1 MQERQRPSVG
11 RLAAPLVER
20 LVADASR
27 YRVAVSRGPGGARLV
42 DAGAAAPGGLEAGL
56 LIAEICMG
64 GLGHAGLAPNSSTS
78 RWPWTVH
85 VRVADPVLACLGSQ
99 YAGWALSAGEGDG
112 AYRAMGSGPARA
124 AAARE
129 PLFEEIGYRD
139 AADANVLVL
148 EAEAPP
154 PESVLREVAEAA
166 GCAPERL
173 TVVYAPTTS
182 LAGSCQVVARVLEVA
197 LHKLHALGF
206 PLERVVDGIGSAP
219 IAPPAPVMT
228 ATWPAS
234 GLSGSLPSFA
244 CSIGQYSQSNMS
256 ASVIGSKRPMASASV
271 ITSTVFSAISAA
283 TAASWRSVRA
293 VGFARPSTLRRAH
306 AFTMPRAAP
315 WSPGC
320 STRMPS

>member
-1 MQERQRPSVG
+1 MQVRQRPSVG

-139 AADANVLVL
+139 EADANVLVL
-148 EAEAPP
+148 ETEAPP
-154 PESVLREVAEAA
+154 PAAVLVEVAEAA

-197 LHKLHALGF
+197 LHKAHELHF
-206 PLERVVDGIGSAP
+206 PLERIRDGLGAAP
-219 IAPPAPVMT
+219 LAPPAPDFIAAMGRTNDAIIYGGQVQLFVTGPDDEARDLAERLPSLGSRDYGTPFADIFARVSGDFYAIDPMLFS
-228 ATWPAS
+228 PAS
-234 GLSGSLPSFA
+234 AIVTCLDSGRSHVGGRINAELLDAAFA
-244 CSIGQYSQSNMS
+244 
-256 ASVIGSKRPMASASV
+256 
-271 ITSTVFSAISAA
+271 
-283 TAASWRSVRA
+283 
-293 VGFARPSTLRRAH
+293 
-306 AFTMPRAAP
+306 
-315 WSPGC
+315 
-320 STRMPS
+320 